1 LAERPVAHSTPRHGG
16 VHLSLALRRALVNDA
31 TRQIFICEA
40 NSADRSAALRW
51 PTASPAVCGG
61 LCEEAATP
69 GQPVPRR
76 NAFWRNPPGNSPSR
90 ITRNRRLCRNA
101 LAGHAGHLASM
112 SALCA
117 SSNRPSSKK
126 PRLVVQKLW
135 MAAIP
140 CGNSWKIGTSLR
152 HQPVTRPDLACSKAR
167 AFKRRG
173 RREPTQRTQ
182 RTMAN
187 LLDLT
192 SAWIFSAHSAAF
204 LGDLC
209 ALCFCGHSSEHVAA
223 RLALGSLSSCALR
236 STSSQR

>member
-1 LAERPVAHSTPRHGG
+1 MGG

-31 TRQIFICEA
+31 TRQIA
-40 NSADRSAALRW
+40 SAKRTPQVRSAALRW
-51 PTASPAVCGG
+51 PAASPAVCGG

-112 SALCA
+112 SALC
-117 SSNRPSSKK
+117 SSLNCASSKK
-126 PRLVVQKLW
+126 LRLVVQKLW

-140 CGNSWKIGTSLR
+140 CGNSWKIGAWLWR
-152 HQPVTRPDLACSKAR
+152 RLVRRLDLARSKAKAFNRRDRR
-167 AFKRRG
+167 A
-173 RREPTQRTQ
+173 PPQRTQ
-182 RTMAN
+182 RTTAN
-187 LLDLT
+187 SPGSLPR
-192 SAWIFSAHSAAF
+192 WVFSAHSAAF

-209 ALCFCGHSSEHVAA
+209 G
-223 RLALGSLSSCALR
+223 LSFAFTPANR
-236 STSSQR
+236 SRDDRQ